1 MSRLP
6 LLFLLLSALFST
18 RALAQDQDAHRAV
31 IQRDQQSAEFAARM
45 RGEEAS
51 RRLEALHEQQNR
63 ELAHPVAPEL
73 QPYQRERFSRE
84 RSRIFQQ
91 PGGKSG
97 SEPDFQQTV
106 PDVTTEEKSGSDPD
120 FRQPLPLPG
129 GLPRGVDPVVPQG
142 VPD

>member
-1 MSRLP
+1 VSRLP
-6 LLFLLLSALFST
+6 LVFLLFST
-18 RALAQDQDAHRAV
+18 FALAQDQDAHRAV

-63 ELAHPVAPEL
+63 ELAHPVRPEL

-84 RSRIFQQ
+84 RSRIFQDEQ
-91 PGGKSG
+91 SSP
-97 SEPDFQQTV
+97 
-106 PDVTTEEKSGSDPD
+106 EEKSAPVPD
-120 FRQPLPLPG
+120 LDALPLPG

>member
-6 LLFLLLSALFST
+6 LAFLLFSAL
-18 RALAQDQDAHRAV
+18 ALAQDQDAHRAV

-91 PGGKSG
+91 PDESVSDTGQGPVS
-97 SEPDFQQTV
+97 DT
-106 PDVTTEEKSGSDPD
+106 DV
-120 FRQPLPLPG
+120 RPLPLPG

>member
-1 MSRLP
+1 VSRLP
-6 LLFLLLSALFST
+6 LLFLLSSALLST

-73 QPYQRERFSRE
+73 QPYQREKFSQE
-84 RSRIFQQ
+84 RSRIFQEGFEQRPPQ
-91 PGGKSG
+91 PEKSA
-97 SEPDFQQTV
+97 PV
-106 PDVTTEEKSGSDPD
+106 PDSE
-120 FRQPLPLPG
+120 PLPLPG

-142 VPD
+142 LPD

>member
-6 LLFLLLSALFST
+6 LLFPLFFALLSTL
-18 RALAQDQDAHRAV
+18 ALAQDQDAHRAV

-91 PGGKSG
+91 PDESV
-97 SEPDFQQTV
+97 SDTV
-106 PDVTTEEKSGSDPD
+106 SDTDVT
-120 FRQPLPLPG
+120 PLPLPG